1 MTNLLKAHSSHL
13 LIVDVQ
19 EKLLPQIKIANEL
32 VGRCRRLI
40 EIARQLD
47 IGITLSEHY
56 KKGLGE
62 TPFTIRELIQAGEAF
77 EKIHFSCLGDERLKK
92 RFQDLKQEDVSQIII
107 CGLEAHICIFQTAIE
122 LKMAGFDVFV
132 VADCVSARNKLSI
145 ERAWSRLELNNI
157 AVIDLEM
164 AIFEWL
170 GQAGTDEFKRILPYL
185 K

>member
-13 LIVDVQ
+13 LVIDVQ
-19 EKLLPQIKIANEL
+19 EKLLPQIEIADEL

-40 EIARQLD
+40 EIARHLD

-62 TPFTIRELIQAGEAF
+62 TPFTIRELIKDGEVF

-92 RFQDLKQEDVSQIII
+92 RFQDLEQEGVLQITI
-107 CGLEAHICIFQTAIE
+107 CGLEAHICVFQTAIE

-132 VADCVSARNKLSI
+132 VADCVSARSKLSL
-145 ERAWSRLELNNI
+145 ERAWRRLELNNI
-157 AVIDLEM
+157 AVIDSEM

-170 GQAGTDEFKRILPYL
+170 GKAGTAEFKRILPYL

>member
-1 MTNLLKAHSSHL
+1 MTNLLKSRSSHL
-13 LIVDVQ
+13 LVVDVQ
-19 EKLLPQIKIANEL
+19 EKLLAQIETADEF

-40 EIARQLD
+40 EIARHLG

-62 TPFTIRELIQAGEAF
+62 TPFMIGELVKDGEKF

-92 RFQDLKQEDVSQIII
+92 RFQDLKQEGVSQIII

-122 LKMAGFDVFV
+122 IKMAGFDVFV

-145 ERAWSRLELNNI
+145 ERAWRRLGLNKI
-157 AVIDLEM
+157 AVIDSEM